1 MALEALKNNRKI
13 VGTKQT
19 MKAIEK
25 QNVKLVFI
33 AMDAEEKIIAPLETL
48 CEEKKIQ
55 VEKVET
61 MHALG
66 KACGIEVGTASACLL
81 D

>member
-1 MALEALKNNRKI
+1 MTLEALKNNRKV

-19 MKAIEK
+19 IKAIEK
-25 QNVKLVFI
+25 QKVKIVFI
-33 AMDAEEKIIAPLETL
+33 AMDAEEKIITPLEIL
-48 CEEKKIQ
+48 CKEKNIPL
-55 VEKVET
+55 EKVET